1 MNFKKSILK
10 HENYQG
16 KIFKGK
22 GCEHCNHSGY
32 KGRIAIIEILEI
44 NDQIREKLMNEKQGE
59 NLLLFAK
66 SFGFISMQEDG
77 ILKVIEGITDL
88 KEVHRVLY

>member
-1 MNFKKSILK
+1 MNKKQS
-10 HENYQG
+10 
-16 KIFKGK
+16 
-22 GCEHCNHSGY
+22 
-32 KGRIAIIEILEI
+32 
-44 NDQIREKLMNEKQGE
+44 E
-59 NLLLFAK
+59 NLLPLAK